1 MKWFVLVELFT
12 GSKIR
17 KILYHSLDCIIFL
30 NAKIDTISGF
40 FLKKIKKNL
49 FQLLDHRFFIMFNV
63 REMFFES
70 DSNIGDK
77 MLFFANFR

>member
-40 FLKKIKKNL
+40 FLKKIKKISTL
-49 FQLLDHRFFIMFNV
+49 GPSIFYNV
-63 REMFFES
+63 
-70 DSNIGDK
+70 
-77 MLFFANFR
+77 